1 MIDKA
6 LLRENAAFVRERL
19 ALKDPSINVD
29 ALIKSDQQVRDIQA
43 LVESLRHTKNEYAKA
58 AQKGITP
65 ELRAASIEIG
75 KQLKEKEQELI
86 LAEQASADLML
97 RCPNIPLVEVPYGN
111 KESNQVV
118 RTFGVKPEFSFTPRN
133 HVELAVQNKW
143 LDFDAAHRMTGAGFP
158 VYRKEGMRLLYALS
172 LYMLKNN
179 VAHGYEP
186 VLPPYLVNEEALMV
200 SGNFPK
206 FADQAYAVPGDGLY
220 LTPTAEVN
228 LTNIYKDAVIPAEEL
243 PIRMTAWTPC
253 FRREAGS
260 YGAHERGLI
269 RIHQFDKVELVTL
282 CEPAQSPAEL
292 DRIVTTAESILQS
305 LGLHYRV
312 SLLAGQD
319 TGFQSAKTYDIE
331 VWLPGQQ
338 EYREVSSCSSCT
350 DFQARRGSIRF
361 KVPGEK
367 NQLVHTLNG
376 SSLALPR
383 LMVALIETYQQ
394 EDGSIRIPEVLKAY
408 MPF

>member
-1 MIDKA
+1 MIDKT
-6 LLRENAAFVRERL
+6 LLRENISFVRERL
-19 ALKDPSINVD
+19 AVKDP
-29 ALIKSDQQVRDIQA
+29 LIDLDSLLACDQRVRDIQSI
-43 LVESLRHTKNEYAKA
+43 VESLRHSKNEYAKA
-58 AQKGITP
+58 AQQGVTP
-65 ELRAASIEIG
+65 ELRAASLELG
-75 KQLKEKEQELI
+75 KQLKDKEQELVA
-86 LAEQASADLML
+86 AEKIYTDLMMH
-97 RCPNIPLVEVPYGN
+97 CPNIPLADVPRGN
-111 KESNQVV
+111 KEANKVV
-118 RTFGVKPEFSFTPRN
+118 RSFGIKPEYSFTPRN
-133 HVELAVQNKW
+133 HVELALHNKW
-143 LDFDAAHRMTGAGFP
+143 IDFDAAQRMTSAGFP
-158 VYRKEGMRLLYALS
+158 LYRKDGMRLLYALS

-179 VAHGYEP
+179 VTHGYEP
-186 VLPPYLVNEEALMV
+186 VLPPYLVNEEALVV

-206 FADQAYAVPGDGLY
+206 FADQVYAIPGDNLY

-228 LTNIYKDAVIPAEEL
+228 LTNMYKNTVIPADEL

-282 CEPAQSPAEL
+282 CEPSQSPGEL
-292 DRIVTTAESILQS
+292 DRIVATAENILQS
-305 LGLHYRV
+305 LELHYRV
-312 SLLAGQD
+312 TLLAGQD

-361 KVPGEK
+361 KKNGEK
-367 NQLVHTLNG
+367 NQFVHTLNG

-394 EDGSIRIPEVLKAY
+394 EDGSLCIPEILKAY
-408 MPF
+408 ISF